1 MRVGL
6 SRLSTI
12 HLVLALAKWMEFYEH
27 YKSLVP
33 SHTGGAAKKFCKDL
47 KARGVRDFRNKTV
60 GHLWD
65 DQVKTPLSTD
75 ELNQRLEKVIGSDE
89 QECNGWI
96 YNPEALEQTSH
107 LIGLSE
113 RIRNALKIGEDASY
127 AACGRN
133 LSTRLFES

>member
-6 SRLSTI
+6 SRLSTT

-27 YKSLVP
+27 YTSLVP
-33 SHTGGAAKKFCKDL
+33 SHTGGAAKKFCKDI

-113 RIRNALKIGEDASY
+113 
-127 AACGRN
+127 
-133 LSTRLFES
+133 